1 MRFNGS
7 PFRVAAALLFA
18 LILCAPATF
27 AQADS
32 RRETVAVS
40 YPLEQT
46 VSLKF
51 RGTIRLPRLSG
62 SAKVRRTGRR
72 NTRVELSVDNLP
84 RAYEVG
90 GVYTTYVLWAIS
102 PEGRAD
108 NLGELKRSGSTFIN
122 TKIDVTTPLETFA
135 LIVTAEPHHLV
146 RTPSRMVVLENLP
159 PRDPG
164 DAQISTIPVQY
175 IGNASDYLRDS
186 RVPDIADR
194 DLLRTPVSL
203 LGARQAVN
211 LARYAGAERDATQEL
226 DEAKSMLDQAENAW
240 RLNQSEAEVDTLARR
255 AISLGVKAEETAE
268 LRAAARKRRDEKAA
282 SDRAIN
288 EAEETAAEAGRTIQE
303 LRDSLRKEESARE
316 MAERD
321 AANANQQLREL
332 RNENARLRDE
342 LSSVR
347 TEGDAARL
355 KLARMEGERAAEQ
368 ARTDAERRA
377 TQQQEALASLKSS
390 LARFGTVKE
399 TAQGLVLIL
408 PDTLWAG
415 ARAAELTP
423 KAVATTIDPLAA
435 LLANNPDLRVRIESH
450 VDAKGDAAELQKLSQ
465 DRAEALAGRLVSSG
479 VDGARIQANGLGGS
493 VPVAANTTPAGR
505 TRNRRI
511 EITLTPAAGDAVSAN
526 GQQ

>member
-1 MRFNGS
+1 MRFSGS
-7 PFRVAAALLFA
+7 HFRVAAALLFA
-18 LILCAPATF
+18 LSLCAPAAF

-46 VSLKF
+46 VGLKF
-51 RGTIRLPRLSG
+51 RGTTRLPRLTG

-108 NLGELKRSGSTFIN
+108 NLGELKRSGSQFIN

-164 DAQISTIPVQY
+164 DAQISAVPVQY

-186 RVPDIADR
+186 RVPDIAER

-203 LGARQAVN
+203 LGARQAVSI
-211 LARYAGAERDATQEL
+211 ARYAGAERDAAQEL
-226 DEAKSMLDQAENAW
+226 NEAKAMLEQAENAW
-240 RLNQSEAEVDTLARR
+240 RLDQSEAEVDVLARR

-288 EAEETAAEAGRTIQE
+288 EAEETAAEAGRTIQQ
-303 LRDSLRKEESARE
+303 LRESLRREESARE
-316 MAERD
+316 LAERD

-342 LSSVR
+342 LAAVR

-368 ARTDAERRA
+368 SRAEAARRA
-377 TQQQEALASLKSS
+377 AQQQEALASLKSS
-390 LARFGTVKE
+390 LARFGAVKE
-399 TAQGLVLIL
+399 TAQGLVLVL

-423 KAVATTIDPLAA
+423 KAV
-435 LLANNPDLRVRIESH
+435 
-450 VDAKGDAAELQKLSQ
+450 
-465 DRAEALAGRLVSSG
+465 
-479 VDGARIQANGLGGS
+479 
-493 VPVAANTTPAGR
+493 
-505 TRNRRI
+505 
-511 EITLTPAAGDAVSAN
+511 
-526 GQQ
+526 

>member
-1 MRFNGS
+1 MRSSGS
-7 PFRVAAALLFA
+7 PFRVAALLLFA
-18 LILCAPATF
+18 LLLCAPAAF

-46 VSLKF
+46 VNIKF
-51 RGTIRLPRLSG
+51 RGTTRLPRLTG

-72 NTRVELSVDNLP
+72 NTRVELNVDNLP

-90 GVYTTYVLWAIS
+90 GIYTTYVLWAVS

-108 NLGELKRSGSTFIN
+108 NLGELKRSGSSFID

-164 DAQISTIPVQY
+164 DAQISAVPVQY
-175 IGNASDYLRDS
+175 IGNTSDYFRDS

-203 LGARQAVN
+203 LGARQSVN

-226 DEAKSMLDQAENAW
+226 NEAKAMLEQADNAW

-268 LRAAARKRRDEKAA
+268 LRAAARKRRDEKSA
-282 SDRAIN
+282 SDRAIS
-288 EAEETAAEAGRTIQE
+288 EAEESAAQSGRTIQD
-303 LRDSLRKEESARE
+303 LRERLRREESARE
-316 MAERD
+316 SAERD

-332 RNENARLRDE
+332 RGEGARLRDE
-342 LSSVR
+342 LASVR

-355 KLARMEGERAAEQ
+355 RLARME
-368 ARTDAERRA
+368 AERRA
-377 TQQQEALASLKSS
+377 AQQQAALSNLKSS

-399 TAQGLVLIL
+399 TAQGLVLVL
-408 PDTLWAG
+408 PDTVWAG

-435 LLANNPDLRVRIESH
+435 LLANNPELRVRIEAF
-450 VDAKGDAAELQKLSQ
+450 VDARGDAAELQRLTQ

-479 VDGARIQANGLGGS
+479 VDGARIQANGMGGS
-493 VPVAANTTPAGR
+493 SPVAANTTPAGR
-505 TRNRRI
+505 TRNRRV
-511 EITLTPAAGDAVSAN
+511 EITLTPAAGEALSSA
-526 GQQ
+526 GQP

>member
-1 MRFNGS
+1 MRFSGS

-18 LILCAPATF
+18 LMLCVPAAF

-51 RGTIRLPRLSG
+51 RGTTRLPRLSG

-90 GVYTTYVLWAIS
+90 GIYTTYVLWAIS

-108 NLGELKRSGSTFIN
+108 NLGELKRSGSNFID

-164 DAQISTIPVQY
+164 DAQISAVPVQY
-175 IGNASDYLRDS
+175 IGNTSDYFRDS

-194 DLLRTPVSL
+194 DMLRTPVSL
-203 LGARQAVN
+203 LGARQSVS

-226 DEAKSMLDQAENAW
+226 NEAKAMLEQAENAW

-282 SDRAIN
+282 SDRAIS
-288 EAEETAAEAGRTIQE
+288 EAEETAAEAGRNIQQ
-303 LRDSLRKEESARE
+303 LRESLRREESARE
-316 MAERD
+316 IAERD

-342 LSSVR
+342 LAAVR

-355 KLARMEGERAAEQ
+355 KLARIEGERAAEQ
-368 ARTDAERRA
+368 ARTDAQRRA
-377 TQQQEALASLKSS
+377 AQQQETLASLKSS

-399 TAQGLVLIL
+399 TAQGLVLVL

-423 KAVATTIDPLAA
+423 KAVASTIDPLAA
-435 LLANNPDLRVRIESH
+435 LLANNPDLRVRIEAH
-450 VDAKGDAAELQKLSQ
+450 VDARGDAAELQRLSQ

-479 VDGARIQANGLGGS
+479 VDGARIQANGMGGS
-493 VPVAANTTPAGR
+493 SPVAANTTPAGR

-511 EITLTPAAGDAVSAN
+511 EITLTPAAGDVVSSN

>member
-1 MRFNGS
+1 MRLSGS
-7 PFRVAAALLFA
+7 PFRVAASLLFA
-18 LILCAPATF
+18 LLLCAPAAL

-46 VSLKF
+46 VNLKF
-51 RGTIRLPRLSG
+51 RGTTRLPRLTG
-62 SAKVRRTGRR
+62 AAKVRRTGRR
-72 NTRVELSVDNLP
+72 NTRVELNVDNLP

-90 GVYTTYVLWAIS
+90 GVYTTYILWAVS

-108 NLGELKRSGSTFIN
+108 NLGELKRSGSQFID
-122 TKIDVTTPLETFA
+122 TKLDVTTPLETFA

-175 IGNASDYLRDS
+175 IGNTSDYLRDS
-186 RVPDIADR
+186 RVPDLADR
-194 DLLRTPVSL
+194 ELLRTPVSL
-203 LGARQAVN
+203 LGARQAVS
-211 LARYAGAERDATQEL
+211 LARYAGAERDASQEL
-226 DEAKSMLDQAENAW
+226 NEARAMLEQAENAW
-240 RLNQSEAEVDTLARR
+240 RLDQSEAEVDVLARR
-255 AISLGVKAEETAE
+255 AISLAVKAEETAE
-268 LRAAARKRRDEKAA
+268 LRAAARKRREEKAA
-282 SDRAIN
+282 SDRAIS
-288 EAEETAAEAGRTIQE
+288 EAEESAAEAGRTIQE
-303 LRDSLRKEESARE
+303 LRDRLRKEESARE
-316 MAERD
+316 LAERD
-321 AANANQQLREL
+321 AANANQQLREA

-342 LSSVR
+342 LAQVR

-368 ARTDAERRA
+368 SREEAARRA
-377 TQQQEALASLKSS
+377 AQQQEALASLKSS

-399 TAQGLVLIL
+399 TAQGLVLVL

-435 LLANNPDLRVRIESH
+435 LLANNPDLRVRIEAH
-450 VDAKGDAAELQKLSQ
+450 VDARGDAADLQRLSQ
-465 DRAEALAGRLVSSG
+465 DRAEALAGRLVTSG
-479 VDGARIQANGLGGS
+479 VDGARIQANGMGGS

>member
-18 LILCAPATF
+18 LLLCAPAAF

-40 YPLEQT
+40 YPLEKT
-46 VSLKF
+46 VSVKF
-51 RGTIRLPRLSG
+51 RGTTRLPRLSG

-72 NTRVELSVDNLP
+72 NTRVELNVDNLP

-90 GVYTTYVLWAIS
+90 GIYTTYVLWAVS

-108 NLGELKRSGSTFIN
+108 NLGELKRSGSQFID

-159 PRDPG
+159 PRDG
-164 DAQISTIPVQY
+164 EAEISTMPVQY
-175 IGNASDYLRDS
+175 IGNTSDYLRDS

-203 LGARQAVN
+203 LGARQAIN
-211 LARYAGAERDATQEL
+211 LARYAGAERDANQEL
-226 DEAKSMLDQAENAW
+226 REAQQMLEQAENAW
-240 RLNQSEAEVDTLARR
+240 RLNQAEAEVDVLARR

-268 LRAAARKRRDEKAA
+268 LRAAARKRREEKAA
-282 SDRAIN
+282 SDRAISD
-288 EAEETAAEAGRTIQE
+288 AEETAAEAGRTIQQ
-303 LRDSLRKEESARE
+303 LRESLRREESARE

-342 LSSVR
+342 LANVR

-368 ARTDAERRA
+368 ARADAARRA
-377 TQQQEALASLKSS
+377 AQQQEALASLKSS

-399 TAQGLVLIL
+399 SAQGLVLVL
-408 PDTLWAG
+408 PDTLWSG

-435 LLANNPDLRVRIESH
+435 LLANNPDLRVRIEAH
-450 VDAKGDAAELQKLSQ
+450 VDAKGDAAELQRLSQ

-479 VDGARIQANGLGGS
+479 VDGARIQANGMGGAT
-493 VPVAANTTPAGR
+493 PVAANTTPAGR

-511 EITLTPAAGDAVSAN
+511 EITLTPAAGDAVSSA